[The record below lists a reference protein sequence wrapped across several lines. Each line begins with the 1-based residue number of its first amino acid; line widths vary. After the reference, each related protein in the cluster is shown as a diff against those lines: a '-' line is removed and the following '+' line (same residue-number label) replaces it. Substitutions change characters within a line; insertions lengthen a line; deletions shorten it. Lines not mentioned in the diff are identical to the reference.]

1 MRGLTEDEYVS
12 KMERGIWLNAEI
24 KRMGEKGYG
33 TNEIAG
39 NKGNA
44 TDESIRGI
52 HDGSGKNRAV
62 APRTENV

>member
-39 NKGNA
+39 HKGN
-44 TDESIRGI
+44 TIDESGRGV
-52 HDGSGKNRAV
+52 HVGEGENCTV
-62 APRTENV
+62 TPRIENV